1 MSFPEPFRIRSVEP
15 IHLVAPERRRAAL
28 EQAGFN
34 PFKLSARDVFVDLLT
49 DSGTGCM
56 SDSQWAALH
65 CADESYAG
73 SASFERFQASVR
85 EVTGFSEVIPTHQG
99 RAAERIVCETL
110 LSPGDAVVS
119 NGLFDTTHANVDRV
133 QAKGIDVPCP
143 QAFDNHDPYP
153 LKGAMD
159 LKALEQVLEKE
170 KVQFAVITCTNNSF
184 GGHPVPLANIREAS
198 RLCHAR
204 GALVFIDA
212 ARFAENAGMLSRR
225 DPDCR
230 GRAPAEIAREIF
242 SLADGCMM
250 SAKKNG
256 LGHIGGFIALRDK
269 AMADKLRENLIV
281 TEGFE
286 TYGGLA
292 GRDLDAIAI
301 GLKESLDEDMLG
313 QRLGQVE
320 RFHASLVEAGIP
332 AVMPAGGHAVYL
344 DAAALFPHIP
354 AEQFPGHVLA
364 CALYLEGGVRA
375 CEIGSLMFPPGA
387 RPAGSPELTRLAIP
401 WRTYTDSHLAHVAET
416 LTKIAAKKAT
426 LKGMKIVSAPPA
438 LRHFRAVLAPT

>member
-1 MSFPEPFRIRSVEP
+1 MSHPEPFRIRSVEA
-15 IHLVAPERRRAAL
+15 IHLIAADRRRAAL
-28 EQAGFN
+28 EKAGYNLFRL
-34 PFKLSARDVFVDLLT
+34 PAREVFIDLLT

-56 SDSQWAALH
+56 SDVQWASLQ

-73 SASFERFQASVR
+73 SVSFERFQAAVR

-110 LSPGDAVVS
+110 LAPGDVVVS

-133 QAKGIDVPCP
+133 KARGLDLP
-143 QAFDNHDPYP
+143 DPAALRNSDPSP
-153 LKGAMD
+153 LKGAID
-159 LKALEQVLEKE
+159 LKGLAHALETERVKMAVL
-170 KVQFAVITCTNNSF
+170 TCTSNSF
-184 GGHPVPLANIREAS
+184 GGHPVPLANVREAS
-198 RLCHAR
+198 RLCKAR
-204 GALVFIDA
+204 GVPLFIDA
-212 ARFAENAGMLSRR
+212 ARFSENAGMLMHR

-230 GRAPAEIAREIF
+230 GRAPREIAREIF

-256 LGHIGGFIALRDK
+256 LAHIGGFIALRDK
-269 AMADKLRENLIV
+269 AVADRLRENLIV

-301 GLKESLDEDMLG
+301 GLKESLDEEMLG

-320 RFHASLVEAGIP
+320 RFHAALQAVGIP
-332 AVMPAGGHAVYL
+332 VVMPAGGHAVYI
-344 DAAALFPHIP
+344 DAAALFPHLP

-364 CALYLEGGVRA
+364 CALYLEGGVRS

-387 RPAGSPELTRLAIP
+387 RPKGSPELTRLAIP
-401 WRTYTDSHLAHVAET
+401 WRTYTDSHLEHVAET
-416 LTKIAAKKAT
+416 LGKIFAKRPT
-426 LKGMKIVSAPPA
+426 LRGMKILSAPAA
-438 LRHFRAVLAPT
+438 LRHFRAVLAPL